1 VERRERL
8 CLLVEDAMG
17 KTVQRDVDAGE
28 AEEGSEQFETSTV
41 TELPDE
47 ED

>member
-1 VERRERL
+1 MCV
-8 CLLVEDAMG
+8 LVEEAMG

-28 AEEGSEQFETSTV
+28 AEEGSEQFEISMV
-41 TELPDE
+41 SELLDE